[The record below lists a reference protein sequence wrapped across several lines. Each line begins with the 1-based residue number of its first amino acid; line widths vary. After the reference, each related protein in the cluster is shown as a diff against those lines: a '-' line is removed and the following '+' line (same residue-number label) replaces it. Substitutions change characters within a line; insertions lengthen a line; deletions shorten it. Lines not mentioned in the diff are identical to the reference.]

1 MIRKSAD
8 MVREVR
14 ERMRG
19 GAGNVSIRHV
29 FTKDEFTAPV
39 RLCAQVT
46 LPPGAGIGPHTHAT
60 EDEVYII
67 IKGTGI
73 LDDGETQT
81 RVNAGDAVLT
91 GNGESH
97 AITNDGEET
106 LELMAFITSYPER
119 GQS

>member
-8 MVREVR
+8 MVHEVR

-19 GAGNVSIRHV
+19 GAGSISIRHV

-39 RLCAQVT
+39 RLCAQIT
-46 LPPGAGIGPHTHAT
+46 IPPGAGIGPHTHAT

-67 IKGTGI
+67 MQGTGI

-81 RVNAGDAVLT
+81 RVNTGDAVLT

-97 AITNDGEET
+97 AISNDGGEP
-106 LELMAFITSYPER
+106 LEMMAFIAYYPE
-119 GQS
+119 QDQ